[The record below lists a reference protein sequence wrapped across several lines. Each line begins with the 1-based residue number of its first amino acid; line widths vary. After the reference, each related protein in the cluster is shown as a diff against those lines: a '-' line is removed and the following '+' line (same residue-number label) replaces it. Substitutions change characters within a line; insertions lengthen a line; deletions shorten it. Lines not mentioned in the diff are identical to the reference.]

1 MRARMPAEMRRLPRS
16 ARETVTLETPQRL
29 AIVSSV
35 GVTIEWEHELSS
47 SASLLVKQ
55 RLVLRRVLLGGGGP
69 YFAPGPDEVGGGAS
83 RGERGAGGGVQRS
96 RDALSRGFGMLD
108 F

>member
-1 MRARMPAEMRRLPRS
+1 M
-16 ARETVTLETPQRL
+16 TLETPHRF

-35 GVTIEWEHELSS
+35 GVTVEWEHKLIS

-55 RLVLRRVLLGGGGP
+55 ILVLKRFVLGGSGQMKWGDGGP

-83 RGERGAGGGVQRS
+83 KG
-96 RDALSRGFGMLD
+96 
-108 F
+108 